1 MKLID
6 EAVQDARLIQE
17 SAARIAQERLV
28 DALSPKL
35 KQIIE
40 SRLLSEESLEFEDI
54 IGDLD
59 DDVEDITADE
69 EVGIDGDDEQAV
81 MIPDE
86 EVTTFTLGADDDD
99 DDVKGSEFLP
109 NIQVNASGEVEIE
122 LNLDDDDDDENHEDD
137 VLTGASVIEAR
148 ATVKRILRTSAQ
160 LRKRANQAKTLR
172 EAKKISESVD
182 ALKLVL
188 STFMRSNILT
198 TNDASMGM
206 IQEAFTSLTTT
217 QERMDR
223 IMKRRRIM
231 EKRYMD
237 EMAHEGDDMHEM
249 EELDELDAVLNLT
262 PDDDEEAEMLDDLD
276 LGALDITVDVDDE
289 GEDEGEGGDDFD
301 LDLDVAD
308 EAEGDEDDESG
319 DMMDDDDEVIE
330 IDEAV
335 LRQALA
341 EMRGRRSRRSRRL
354 AEDAVDAASS
364 YGGGVAGDEAFIEVD
379 EDMLINV
386 LADELGRVS
395 AVGAAAP
402 AVVESRR
409 RARNNFRRRHTAR
422 AQRVSEGVSAD
433 RRRLAEASR
442 ENNKLKRQLQEMNLF
457 SAKLLYVNKI
467 FNGKNVT
474 AKQRRAIVEAL
485 DNAKTL
491 REAKLLYRSIL
502 QSIDSK
508 KSTDRLS
515 ESTTRVLGSS
525 SRTTPSAQPASNGVE
540 TDRWATL
547 AGLKEDK

>member
-188 STFMRSNILT
+188 STFMRSSILT

-249 EELDELDAVLNLT
+249 EELDELDAILNLT

-276 LGALDITVDVDDE
+276 LGALDITVDVGD
-289 GEDEGEGGDDFD
+289 EDEGEGGDDFD

-308 EAEGDEDDESG
+308 EAEGDEDDETG
-319 DMMDDDDEVIE
+319 DMMDDDDEVVE

-341 EMRGRRSRRSRRL
+341 EMRGKRSRRARRL
-354 AEDAVDAASS
+354 SETAAEEADQF
-364 YGGGVAGDEAFIEVD
+364 GGGEAMGDVIEID
-379 EDMLINV
+379 EETLVNV

-409 RARNNFRRRHTAR
+409 RARNNFRRRRTAR
-422 AQRVSEGVSAD
+422 AQRVDEGVSAD

-515 ESTTRVLGSS
+515 ENTTRVLGSS